1 MSVTLTLSKAQL
13 EAIKKQAVP
22 AKAAAAPAQE
32 GGKRKV
38 KKTTKRPAKKT
49 TKKTTKKTGKK

>member
-13 EAIKKQAVP
+13 EAIKKQAAP
-22 AKAAAAPAQE
+22 AAPAQE

-38 KKTTKRPAKKT
+38 KKSTKRPAKKT

>member
-13 EAIKKQAVP
+13 EAIKKQA
-22 AKAAAAPAQE
+22 APAQE

-38 KKTTKRPAKKT
+38 KKSTKRPAKKT